1 MSSRSLLRL
10 GTRGSQL
17 ARVQSTLVA
26 QAITQATGIAVEL
39 VLIRTE
45 GDDTSVPFSAATRPG
60 VFVSNLRDALL
71 RQEVDLIVHS
81 FKDLPSL
88 GIDGITLAAVPQ
100 REDPRDVL
108 VSGHGQ
114 RLDQLATGS
123 VVGTSSPRRA
133 ARVRALR
140 PDLLVK
146 PIRGNVDSRVAK
158 VESGEYQATVLAAA
172 GLNRLGLQGKIAQHF
187 DNSQILPAPAQGALA
202 VECGSQDFEL
212 LGLLAGL
219 NHEHTR
225 LVTTAERAVLRGVN
239 ASCTTA
245 IGAAATWVDD
255 KLEVTA
261 ELSHPWLDWHERFT
275 VDAPVESAAM
285 LSQAHQLGTFVAG
298 KLMDTKLGAQIVAM
312 GGTLSND

>member
-88 GIDGITLAAVPQ
+88 GMEGIALAAVPE

-108 VSGHGQ
+108 VSGNGQ
-114 RLDQLATGS
+114 RLDQLVAGS

-172 GLNRLGLQGKIAQHF
+172 GLNRLGLQGKIAQYF

-212 LGLLAGL
+212 LRLLDVL

-245 IGAAATWVDD
+245 IGAAATWVDGQ
-255 KLEVTA
+255 LQVTA
-261 ELSHPWLDWHERFT
+261 ELSHPSLDWHERFT
-275 VDAPVESAAM
+275 VGAPVESEAM

-298 KLMDTKLGAQIVAM
+298 KLMDTQLGAQIVAM